1 LPKAVNLLYIDGRIM
16 GNNYN
21 WDFNSILI
29 NWDVFAHG
37 LVVTAQLSALTLAT
51 GLGLG
56 FFLGLARYSRHQI
69 FRLPSSIFVEI
80 FRNVPALVVVI
91 WFFFAFPIV
100 SPFEVDAFTAAF
112 LAISANTAAFS
123 ADIYRGGI
131 QSISPHQWEAG
142 RALGMSYLTIMR
154 RIIFPQAIKRIIPP
168 LTGRGIEA
176 IKLSTLASVI
186 AVNELL
192 YAAKQLSALNFNPI
206 EAYTT
211 VAFLFFIIIYPLTHI
226 SYFLERRFGLSD

>member
-1 LPKAVNLLYIDGRIM
+1 MEYA
-16 GNNYN
+16 YN
-21 WDFNSILI
+21 WDFGSILD
-29 NWDVFAHG
+29 NWTVLLHG
-37 LVVTAQLSALTLAT
+37 LGGTAQLSALTLTA
-51 GLGLG
+51 GLILGFILGLG
-56 FFLGLARYSRHQI
+56 RYSQKHI
-69 FRLPSSIFVEI
+69 FRFPSNVFVET

-91 WFFFAFPIV
+91 WFFFAFPII

-123 ADIYRGGI
+123 ADIYRAGI

-142 RALGMSYLTIMR
+142 RALGMPYLMIMR
-154 RIIFPQAIKRIIPP
+154 RIIFPQAIKRIVPP
-168 LTGRGIEA
+168 LTGRAIEA

-192 YAAKQLSALNFNPI
+192 HSAKQLSALFFNPI

-211 VAFLFFIIIYPLTHI
+211 VAIAFFVIVYPLSQL
-226 SYFLERRFGLSD
+226 SYYLERRFNVDV

>member
-1 LPKAVNLLYIDGRIM
+1 M
-16 GNNYN
+16 GNAYN
-21 WDFNSILI
+21 WDFNSILN
-29 NWDVFAHG
+29 NWHVMVQG
-37 LVVTAQLSALTLAT
+37 LAGTARLAAFTLTAGLSLGLI
-51 GLGLG
+51 LGLG
-56 FFLGLARYSRHQI
+56 RYSRLPI
-69 FRLPSSIFVEI
+69 YRFPSSVFVEI

-91 WFFFAFPIV
+91 WFFFAFPII

-123 ADIYRGGI
+123 ADIYRAGI

-142 RALGMSYLTIMR
+142 RALGMPYFTIMR
-154 RIIFPQAIKRIIPP
+154 RIIFPQAIKRIVPP
-168 LTGRGIEA
+168 LTGRAIEA

-192 YAAKQLSALNFNPI
+192 HSAKQLSAIYFNPI

-211 VAFLFFIIIYPLTHI
+211 VAIAFFVIVYPLSQV
-226 SYFLERRFGLSD
+226 SYYLERRFSFDI